1 MLDFVDTI
9 IQERQENGA
18 AAAEEDED
26 LLDVLLRLQ
35 KEVGSEYPLTTLN
48 IKAVII
54 VSSLYNQHDTFS
66 EGIVCL
72 YLL

>member
-1 MLDFVDTI
+1 MLDFVNTI

-48 IKAVII
+48 IIAVII
-54 VSSLYNQHDTFS
+54 VSSLYKQHNTFS

>member
-1 MLDFVDTI
+1 
-9 IQERQENGA
+9 
-18 AAAEEDED
+18 

-35 KEVGSEYPLTTLN
+35 EEVGSEYPLTMLN
-48 IKAVII
+48 IIAVII
-54 VSSLYNQHDTFS
+54 VSSLYKQHDTFS